1 MSKTDPAFPPPF
13 VYVIYIDSPL
23 EKVWAGLTTP
33 EFTQRYWG
41 GLRATSDWRVGSPV
55 AFVKPD
61 GTVDLKGEVLVCDPP
76 RELSYSWDLANAS
89 GGQGGLS
96 SRVTFKLAAPWGSTQ
111 LTIVHEGL
119 APGSRAAAMITQGW
133 PAILSSLKSLLER
146 GAPLPTTY
154 KACA

>member
-1 MSKTDPAFPPPF
+1 MATVEEITERLRTAVAGDTSLNKT
-13 VYVIYIDSPL
+13 I
-23 EKVWAGLTTP
+23 
-33 EFTQRYWG
+33 
-41 GLRATSDWRVGSPV
+41 
-55 AFVKPD
+55 
-61 GTVDLKGEVLVCDPP
+61 TVDLKGEVLVCDPP